1 MSTPPPESLSAALSA
16 ALPADSPAAE
26 TAGTGWLREF
36 HARDVDELAGAQVD
50 WRLDYAQLSG
60 GRYAGSVRQ
69 VGLDGIQL
77 VLECSSHAVRQRGR
91 LDAQHI
97 GIALGLST
105 ASGGAGLFHGQ
116 RLADDT
122 LMIGRGD
129 ELDLVTTDTHQL
141 IAMLIDATLLGRIW
155 QDLYQKPW
163 SPFLDH
169 KLAVP
174 ARPGMADHVRTV
186 HLAALQRV
194 VADPALLH
202 DPKAARLLRDAVL
215 LEWLEAIPERV
226 EIADLRT
233 LQARRRLVD
242 RACER
247 VLGVPD
253 QALSLLQVCQ
263 HVEASP
269 RQLDLAFRDVLDT
282 TPARYLKVA
291 RLNGVR
297 RLLRQHAQF
306 AAETGQTPPTVADL
320 AARWG
325 FWHLGAFAADYRQQ
339 FGELPSS
346 TLGRNGVA
354 RCAQP

>member
-1 MSTPPPESLSAALSA
+1 MSATPARPLPDLPQPVAA
-16 ALPADSPAAE
+16 
-26 TAGTGWLREF
+26 AGTGWLREF

-97 GIALGLST
+97 GIALGLSPRP
-105 ASGGAGLFHGQ
+105 GRAGLFHGQ

-141 IAMLIDATLLGRIW
+141 IAVLIDATLLGRLW

-174 ARPGMADHVRTV
+174 ARPGMADHVRAL
-186 HLAALQRV
+186 HLAALNRV
-194 VADPALLH
+194 VADTALLH
-202 DPKAARLLRDAVL
+202 DPKAVRLLRDAVL
-215 LEWLEAIPERV
+215 LAWIEAIPERV
-226 EIADLRT
+226 EITDLRT

-242 RACER
+242 RACEL
-247 VLGVPD
+247 VLGAPD

-263 HVEASP
+263 HVAASP

-297 RLLRQHAQF
+297 RLLRQQAQLTADTGTP
-306 AAETGQTPPTVADL
+306 AATVADL

-339 FGELPSS
+339 FGELPSG
-346 TLGRNGVA
+346 TLGRGA
-354 RCAQP
+354 AQVLPRTTIR

>member
-1 MSTPPPESLSAALSA
+1 MPPT
-16 ALPADSPAAE
+16 LPATPTAPACA
-26 TAGTGWLREF
+26 GWLREF
-36 HARDVDELAGAQVD
+36 HAHDVDELAGAQID
-50 WRLDYAQLSG
+50 WRLDYAQLSA

-91 LDAQHI
+91 LDALHI

-105 ASGGAGLFHGQ
+105 ARAGAGRFHGQ
-116 RLADDT
+116 RLSDDT

-129 ELDLVTTDTHQL
+129 ELDLVTPDTHQL
-141 IAMLIDATLLGRIW
+141 IAVLIDATLLGSLW

-169 KLAVP
+169 KLAVT
-174 ARPGMADHVRTV
+174 ARPGMADHVRAV
-186 HLAALQRV
+186 HLAALHRV
-194 VADPALLH
+194 AADPALLH
-202 DPKAARLLRDAVL
+202 DAKATRMLRDAVL

-226 EIADLRT
+226 DIADLRT

-247 VLGVPD
+247 VLGAPD
-253 QALSLLQVCQ
+253 EALSLLQVCQ
-263 HVEASP
+263 SVEASP

-297 RLLRQHAQF
+297 RLLRQHAT
-306 AAETGQTPPTVADL
+306 AGSPTSVADL

-346 TLGRNGVA
+346 TLGRGA
-354 RCAQP
+354 PQLLPRTTIR